1 MLKNKYFVAITLF
14 LLVLLTVSIPAS
26 AHSVQNIPY
35 EGYEY
40 NDYDETVA
48 APPGYSESNIFSA
61 KSMGLDVEFNSP
73 SDMCYDSNA
82 GLYILD
88 SGNSRII
95 LLNENGKLI
104 KEFSNFTFNDGT
116 SVDFSGAR
124 GFSVTKDGV
133 FYIADTDRN
142 RVLCI
147 SNGKVDFII
156 ERPDE
161 VLLNT
166 DAAFRATKV
175 LTNVDGN
182 IFVIVEGIDQGA
194 FVFEKDG
201 TFSNFLGSNNVE
213 VTADVIFNNMLK
225 RFLTREQI
233 AGLTQAT
240 PISIDNFDIDSEG
253 LIYVVTQGEG
263 SVAEPGTVRCLNFKG
278 SDILNAKTAF
288 GDLEWDRLVWKE
300 SKVTKFI
307 DVDIDDGGFLNLLD
321 VDRGK
326 IMQYT
331 KDAKLVAVFGGY
343 GNEHGMFSSPIA
355 VESMGDRVA
364 VLDAINNT
372 VTVFS
377 PTTYGKKLR
386 NAFALIENNEISSS
400 IEVLQ
405 ELLISNTNTQNVY
418 YGLGVCYD
426 AMGDYTKAMENF
438 KLSGDYES
446 YSKAFRQYRKEFI
459 ADNYY
464 GIILAFALI
473 IVVIFV
479 VSKVSKKVFVK
490 ADGEVYSPIE
500 SRYGLPF
507 YVLLHPSDGFDQLK
521 ERKIYSYKMISAIF
535 TVWFIL
541 NSLEF
546 FNKGFIFNRYRSIDY
561 NLATMLVKTVIIFLM
576 FIISNWSVCTI
587 FDGKGSLPEISSVT
601 VYAITPMIITKAITL
616 ILSNVLTLEEGT
628 IMTMISAVGIIWFVF
643 ILIIGLSSVHQYSIS
658 KTLVTILISI
668 LGIAIIALLVVLFYT
683 LLKQAWNFAMSI
695 ISELQLR

>member
-1 MLKNKYFVAITLF
+1 MKNKYYVVVTLF
-14 LLVLLTVSIPAS
+14 LLISLTFSISVS

-40 NDYDETVA
+40 NDYEESVA
-48 APPGYSESNIFSA
+48 APPGYSECNTFSA
-61 KSMGLDVEFNSP
+61 KSMGLDVDFNSP
-73 SDMCYDSNA
+73 LDMYYDSNE

-95 LLNENGKLI
+95 LVNENGELI
-104 KEFSNFTFNDGT
+104 KEFSNFTFDDGT
-116 SVDFSGAR
+116 PVDFSGAQ
-124 GFSVTKDGV
+124 GFSVSEKDV
-133 FYIADTDRN
+133 FYIADTEKN

-147 SNGKVDFII
+147 SEGKVDLII
-156 ERPDE
+156 ERPDS

-175 LTNVDGN
+175 LTNIDGN

-201 TFSNFLGSNNVE
+201 TFSNFLGSNDVE
-213 VTADVIFNNMLK
+213 VTAEVILNNMLK

-240 PISIDNFDIDSEG
+240 PISIDNFDIDNQG
-253 LIYVVTQGEG
+253 LLYVVTQGDG
-263 SVAEPGTVRCLNFKG
+263 TVAEPGTVRCLNFKG

-288 GDLEWDRLVWKE
+288 GDLEWDRLIWSE

-307 DVDIDDGGFLNLLD
+307 DVDIDDNGFLNLLD

-331 KDAKLVAVFGGY
+331 RDAKLVAVFGGY
-343 GNEHGMFSSPIA
+343 GNQHGMFSSPVAI
-355 VESMGDRVA
+355 ESIGDKVA
-364 VLDAINNT
+364 VLDSVNNT
-372 VTVFS
+372 VTIFA

-386 NAFALIENNEISSS
+386 NAFILIDNNEISSS
-400 IEVLQ
+400 IDVLQ

-446 YSKAFRQYRKEFI
+446 YSKAFRQYRKDFI

-464 GIILAFALI
+464 VIILIVALI
-473 IVVIFV
+473 IVAILV
-479 VSKVSKKVFVK
+479 VSKILKRVLAKS
-490 ADGEVYSPIE
+490 DGEVYSPIE

-507 YVLLHPSDGFDQLK
+507 YVLLHPADGFDQLK
-521 ERKIYSYKMISAIF
+521 ERKIYSYKMIAAIL
-535 TVWFIL
+535 TVWFVL

-546 FNKGFIFNRYRSIDY
+546 FNQGFIFNRYRSIDY

-576 FIISNWSVCTI
+576 FIIANWSVCTI
-587 FDGKGSLPEISSVT
+587 FDGKGSLAEISSVT
-601 VYAITPMIITKAITL
+601 VYAITPMIITKVITL

-658 KTLVTILISI
+658 KTIGTILVSI
-668 LGIAIIALLVVLFYT
+668 IGIAIIALLVVLFYT

-695 ISELQLR
+695 IGELQLR